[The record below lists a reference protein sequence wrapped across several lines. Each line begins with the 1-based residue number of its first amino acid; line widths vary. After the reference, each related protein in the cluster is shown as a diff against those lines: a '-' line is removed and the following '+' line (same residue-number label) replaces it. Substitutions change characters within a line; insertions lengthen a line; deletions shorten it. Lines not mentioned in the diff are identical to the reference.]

1 MGKKNLIKVLE
12 KTSLYIFLIILFS
25 CSKDVEEPVL
35 FTLTVTANPNEG
47 GTVSP
52 TNGQYESGDVATVT
66 ATPNAEYVFEK
77 WTGGVTGTSSS
88 VSVTMNGNKSVVANF
103 IKKQY
108 PLTINIEGEGTV
120 TETVIKQGLATD
132 YNSGTV
138 VELTAVPKDGW
149 EFEEWSGDLTG
160 SENPKQVTINK
171 AKTINVKFKKI
182 TFSSTYVSSRL
193 PFLLNTFS
201 NVEFKKNTE
210 LNKVDSPLMVNDN
223 FFYDIQDFQGT
234 NQWVNETNYIVN
246 DFNNDGYIDAFFSFM
261 SSEDEEKL
269 PFKLYL
275 FNGNTFEFEDKSNL
289 IQNNIGQS
297 FNRKTVSA
305 DLNGDDFMDFI
316 LVSHPELPEKELS
329 FFDLV
334 ISNGD
339 GTWSQ
344 KRLSSPNR
352 FNDEGYYHGV
362 AISDLDND
370 DDFDIVI
377 AQWHNEDGM
386 LSYINDGSGN
396 FSVKKAILT
405 ENPSNF
411 RWEKN
416 SYTNELLYINDD
428 NCVDLVYWVD
438 NFTYVKFGNC
448 DGTFGPITIDL
459 GLNFSWD
466 FKTVD
471 LDSDNTKEL
480 IVYNNENP
488 PVLNVFNILN
498 DGASTS
504 FENRLKIDFTSN
516 THYFDIK
523 EIDNSNKYI
532 ITQSQLFSGIDDK
545 NYLDGNISGYYPLE
559 KVFILDSN
567 YNSSSVSFPITTP
580 IEKIEYDNNSKNLIW
595 KVTLLPENPNPYL
608 GPLTMENLRGNIVKW
623 HLFYSNENFIDV
635 NSNSVSKLTLKSSEI
650 ENQNLGN
657 NLHEYKFPFSPST
670 KEDTFVRISYELDNG
685 IVNSLSYC
693 AKLERN

>member
-35 FTLTVTANPNEG
+35 FTLTVTANPTEG

-66 ATPNAEYVFEK
+66 ATPNPEYVFEK
-77 WTGGVTGTSSS
+77 WTGGVIGTSSS

-108 PLTINIEGEGTV
+108 PLTIKIEGEGTV

-132 YNSGTV
+132 YNSGTI

-160 SENPKQVTINK
+160 SENPKQVTIDK
-171 AKTINVKFKKI
+171 AKTVNVKFKKI

-201 NVEFKKNTE
+201 NVESKKNTE

-275 FNGNTFEFEDKSNL
+275 FNGNTYEFEDKSNL

-428 NCVDLVYWVD
+428 NCVDLV
-438 NFTYVKFGNC
+438 
-448 DGTFGPITIDL
+448 
-459 GLNFSWD
+459 
-466 FKTVD
+466 
-471 LDSDNTKEL
+471 
-480 IVYNNENP
+480 
-488 PVLNVFNILN
+488 NI
-498 DGASTS
+498 
-504 FENRLKIDFTSN
+504 
-516 THYFDIK
+516 
-523 EIDNSNKYI
+523 
-532 ITQSQLFSGIDDK
+532 
-545 NYLDGNISGYYPLE
+545 
-559 KVFILDSN
+559 
-567 YNSSSVSFPITTP
+567 
-580 IEKIEYDNNSKNLIW
+580 
-595 KVTLLPENPNPYL
+595 
-608 GPLTMENLRGNIVKW
+608 
-623 HLFYSNENFIDV
+623 
-635 NSNSVSKLTLKSSEI
+635 
-650 ENQNLGN
+650 
-657 NLHEYKFPFSPST
+657 
-670 KEDTFVRISYELDNG
+670 
-685 IVNSLSYC
+685 
-693 AKLERN
+693 

>member
-35 FTLTVTANPNEG
+35 FTLTVTANPTEG

-132 YNSGTV
+132 YNSGTI

-160 SENPKQVTINK
+160 SENPKQVTIDK
-171 AKTINVKFKKI
+171 AKTVNVKFKKI

-201 NVEFKKNTE
+201 NVESKKNTE

-275 FNGNTFEFEDKSNL
+275 FNGNTYEFEDKSNL

-685 IVNSLSYC
+685 IINSLSYC
-693 AKLERN
+693 IKLERN

>member
-35 FTLTVTANPNEG
+35 FTLTVTANPTEG

-132 YNSGTV
+132 YNSGTI

-160 SENPKQVTINK
+160 SENPKQVTIDK
-171 AKTINVKFKKI
+171 AKTVNVKFKKI

-201 NVEFKKNTE
+201 NVESKKNTE

-275 FNGNTFEFEDKSNL
+275 FNGNTYEFEDKSNL

-411 RWEKN
+411 KWEKN

-650 ENQNLGN
+650 ENQNLGK

-685 IVNSLSYC
+685 IINSLSYC
-693 AKLERN
+693 IKLERN